1 MNRIKCTGC
10 GFVAFSS
17 EEYCKKCKRKLI
29 DTAPEPQ
36 AEAVKFGI
44 PTFSMNGCGV
54 SLIDYQES
62 ANDFYEVMKWVVIA
76 GVPVLP
82 LSGWLIAPQTFE
94 NTIPG
99 SYQKYQFGVV
109 GKIPLKPERVLRIMG
124 INVISL
130 VPILL
135 TLIFIRSLSA
145 FSAKLLGGGLDFV
158 VPVAVMTLSIF
169 WMIGIHWHL
178 TDNGDEKYLRKT
190 SEVEVWL
197 DRKNQQ

>member
-17 EEYCKKCKRKLI
+17 EEYCKKCKHKLI
-29 DTAPEPQ
+29 NSAVEPE

-44 PTFSMNGCGV
+44 PTFSINGCGIT
-54 SLIDYQES
+54 LIDYQKS
-62 ANDFYEVMKWVVIA
+62 ANDFCEVMKWVVII

-82 LSGWLIAPQTFE
+82 LSGWLIAPRTFE

-99 SYQKYQFGVV
+99 SYQTYQFGVV

-130 VPILL
+130 VPIVLFF
-135 TLIFIRSLSA
+135 IFGRSLTA
-145 FSAKLLGGGLDFV
+145 FFDNLLGDGMGFW
-158 VPVAVMTLSIF
+158 AGFAAMGLSIL
-169 WMIGIHWHL
+169 WLLGIHWYL
-178 TDNGDEKYLRKT
+178 TDNGHENYLRKT
-190 SEVEVWL
+190 SEAEDWIN
-197 DRKNQQ
+197 RKSRQ